1 MTIDIENWIKKCV
14 KCQKVGKPLSA
25 PPSLQFVKVSAAW
38 ELVAI
43 DIIGPFPETVDGF
56 QYILTATDYF
66 SKWVEAF
73 PLKTKSVAEAGRHI
87 CSMICRYGCPKRIL
101 SDQGKEFVD
110 QLNDQ
115 MCSILGIERSE
126 TAAYH
131 PQTNG
136 LDDKT
141 NNNIKRVLTKL
152 VKEKQNNWDV
162 CLDATLFS
170 IRSKVQTTTK
180 YSPFLLMYGRE
191 AVFPAEVP
199 VDMPLSAI
207 SLPEEQSYTKF
218 LEERESSMEA
228 ILEATLENIAKSQE
242 KQEMANAKKAQKHES
257 LIYNLGD
264 ELSTITLPEEHS
276 YATFLVERK
285 SSMETINEVTL
296 ESIVAVKVEDDLCE
310 ESAEETREFNLQ
322 SWG

>member
-1 MTIDIENWIKKCV
+1 
-14 KCQKVGKPLSA
+14 
-25 PPSLQFVKVSAAW
+25 
-38 ELVAI
+38 
-43 DIIGPFPETVDGF
+43 
-56 QYILTATDYF
+56 
-66 SKWVEAF
+66 
-73 PLKTKSVAEAGRHI
+73 
-87 CSMICRYGCPKRIL
+87 MICRYGCPKRIL

>member
-1 MTIDIENWIKKCV
+1 
-14 KCQKVGKPLSA
+14 
-25 PPSLQFVKVSAAW
+25 
-38 ELVAI
+38 
-43 DIIGPFPETVDGF
+43 
-56 QYILTATDYF
+56 
-66 SKWVEAF
+66 
-73 PLKTKSVAEAGRHI
+73 
-87 CSMICRYGCPKRIL
+87 MICRYGCPKRIL

-264 ELSTITLPEEHS
+264 ERRIKATKVKAQSTEKNRGHANGEDYIKTQIQQLSTITLPEEHS